1 MFSLLFMGMNSTVYS
16 HSTDL
21 QIEKHPL
28 LLSRLIPF
36 NPLQTCYSSSFY
48 FCFPTGFSESAAEVL
63 IWKDRG
69 RRYSDSPLATSKRCH
84 FCSPLG
90 CSLHP
95 TRWPP
100 AWSSLTPT
108 NFLCSSST
116 ASRKPPFCPSC
127 RPLGC
132 QVQPRRPS
140 PSLSEPQVWP
150 LWRYLQGIRYELNIF
165 ISAASCLHPVSAA
178 ISEPDGAAARAT
190 LPASFLLI
198 LLSTPD
204 TFLRPFRSLPLF
216 HTLHCS
222 SLLAPGT

>member
-1 MFSLLFMGMNSTVYS
+1 MAV
-16 HSTDL
+16 
-21 QIEKHPL
+21 
-28 LLSRLIPF
+28 
-36 NPLQTCYSSSFY
+36 
-48 FCFPTGFSESAAEVL
+48 A
-63 IWKDRG
+63 
-69 RRYSDSPLATSKRCH
+69 

-95 TRWPP
+95 TRWAP
-100 AWSSLTPT
+100 AWSSLTPTT

-116 ASRKPPFCPSC
+116 ASRKPPFCPSR

-140 PSLSEPQVWP
+140 PSLSEPPQVWP
-150 LWRYLQGIRYELNIF
+150 LSLYLQGVRHELNIF

-178 ISEPDGAAARAT
+178 ISEPDGAAAARAT
-190 LPASFLLI
+190 FPASFLLI

-204 TFLRPFRSLPLF
+204 TFLRSLPLF